1 MQKAQE
7 FTLVPWR
14 PDMEPMRGKEIT
26 GTTSA
31 QGIQWEWGPRRGLG
45 HLSKGTPTVPA
56 FTGLSQLS
64 ECWNGTIFEA

>member
-1 MQKAQE
+1 MEGEQISGTFTKSVALASGKYSVIQKALE

-26 GTTSA
+26 GTASA

-45 HLSKGTPTVPA
+45 
-56 FTGLSQLS
+56 
-64 ECWNGTIFEA
+64 I